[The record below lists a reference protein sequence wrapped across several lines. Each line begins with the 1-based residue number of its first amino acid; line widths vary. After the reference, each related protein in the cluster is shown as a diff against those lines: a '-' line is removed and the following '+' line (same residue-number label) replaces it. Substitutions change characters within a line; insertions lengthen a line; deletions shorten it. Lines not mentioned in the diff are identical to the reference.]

1 MSKPQSPTIN
11 PGVTRCISR
20 VLRDIDTAARLAGQ
34 TDDPRAQT
42 LRDYADKLLELQ
54 PAHSEAA
61 E

>member
-1 MSKPQSPTIN
+1 MSKHFSSNTN

-20 VLRDIDTAARLAGQ
+20 VLRDIDTAARLADQ
-34 TDDPRAQT
+34 TSDPRAQA
-42 LRDYADKLLELQ
+42 LRDHAEMLLNLQ